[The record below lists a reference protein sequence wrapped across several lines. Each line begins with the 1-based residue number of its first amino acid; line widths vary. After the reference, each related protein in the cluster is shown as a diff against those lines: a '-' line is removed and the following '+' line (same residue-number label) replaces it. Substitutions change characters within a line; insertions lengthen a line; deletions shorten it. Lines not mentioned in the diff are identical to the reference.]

1 MNCRIFKVVT
11 KCTYVKIKRL
21 FGLSF
26 TQIPICAAI
35 GTPKRT
41 QGTAQSPLALSLS
54 KGEWA
59 TARSWFDKLTTNG
72 IRGGLHKLFRVAPSD
87 TVPHCENPRLRCS
100 PTRAIT
106 LFGSLLLA
114 LLAGCKTPDLKPD
127 FLKRN
132 TTTTD
137 AVPTAVTVDPSLTPR
152 ELLTA
157 RLINTRRADSKSPGL
172 TVGKLIEF
180 ADRYL
185 ACDCANARFAKT
197 WRHIEG
203 GYELATNANQV
214 KPLRFM
220 CRGEPTA
227 LDCYL
232 TEIDR
237 GAQLAELTERF
248 MPGADFIEFIYQ
260 NGSHCPR
267 TAPCPEPVA
276 GVTAPTPRESE

>member
-1 MNCRIFKVVT
+1 MVAGMAHSYARKSRLMAVGGSIF
-11 KCTYVKIKRL
+11 
-21 FGLSF
+21 
-26 TQIPICAAI
+26 
-35 GTPKRT
+35 
-41 QGTAQSPLALSLS
+41 
-54 KGEWA
+54 
-59 TARSWFDKLTTNG
+59 
-72 IRGGLHKLFRVAPSD
+72 
-87 TVPHCENPRLRCS
+87 
-100 PTRAIT
+100 
-106 LFGSLLLA
+106 LA

-127 FLKRN
+127 FLKRSA
-132 TTTTD
+132 TEAPAAP
-137 AVPTAVTVDPSLTPR
+137 AVDSSLTPR

-157 RLINTRRADSKSPGL
+157 RLINTRHADSKSPGL

-267 TAPCPEPVA
+267 TAPCPEPAA
-276 GVTAPTPRESE
+276 GVTAPSPKESE